1 MLCVNYKFTQR
12 AITPT
17 NKQTSSSWG
26 EERRVIFFHFDCKH
40 EIFNDF
46 LTLLIPLRSTV
57 TLT

>member
-1 MLCVNYKFTQR
+1 MLCVDYKLEQLR
-12 AITPT
+12 QQT
-17 NKQTSSSWG
+17 NKLPLMG
-26 EERRVIFFHFDCKH
+26 EERRVIFFNFDCKH

>member
-1 MLCVNYKFTQR
+1 MLCVNYNLEQLR
-12 AITPT
+12 QQT
-17 NKQTSSSWG
+17 NKLPPLG
-26 EERRVIFFHFDCKH
+26 GKKKRVIFFNFDCKH